1 MPRTSYRQ
9 RSHAPL
15 RLDWQPRIP
24 SFKGTRK
31 LKANV
36 RAALPA
42 VEVYDA
48 DNSGTASDVDASA
61 APTGY
66 AGMTQSYDGAVKNV
80 TVGSASS
87 TTYCVKSTVGGKVW
101 YKNGPAADIDNTTPV
116 PAGC

>member
-1 MPRTSYRQ
+1 MKS
-9 RSHAPL
+9 
-15 RLDWQPRIP
+15 
-24 SFKGTRK
+24 
-31 LKANV
+31 NV

-42 VEVYDA
+42 VEAYDA

-66 AGMTQSYDGAVKNV
+66 AGMTLALLQSYDGAVKNV